1 MLMLSQVPLG
11 TSAGKRQPLEGTLGT
26 SRPVTDEAVLGVDI
40 GTSSSKGVLV
50 SLDGRLLAT
59 AIRHHAVE
67 RPAPGQVEMD
77 AELWWSEFAAISREL
92 TDAGDTRVLAVGV
105 SGMGPCVLLAD
116 EDGTALRPAI
126 LYGVDT
132 RAEQQI
138 EALTAKYTDAE
149 IAARCGSTLSSQA
162 VGPKLAWLAD
172 NEPDVFS
179 HARKLFMPS
188 SWLVYRLTGE
198 YVLDHHSASQS
209 TPLYDT
215 NAHAWYEPWC
225 RDIAPQLALPTLL
238 WSGELAGAIHTVA
251 ARETGLDEGTPVIAG
266 TIDAWAEAISV
277 DAHNPGDLMLM
288 YGSTMFL
295 VHTLETTL
303 RSPTLWSTVGV
314 YPETRNLAGGMATSG
329 SITAWLK
336 ELFGEVDYADL
347 LAAAEASGPGAAG
360 LLMLP
365 YFAGER
371 TPIADPSARGVIA
384 GLTLSHTQG
393 DIYRA
398 ALESI
403 AMGVRHNIEAMEDAG
418 AQIDRVVA
426 VGGGTQGRLWTQ
438 IVSDVTGRDQQVPT
452 YTIGASY
459 GAAYLAACSI
469 GSPSISDWN
478 PVAETVQPV
487 EQDAQRYEDLY
498 GLYRELYPATER
510 IAHALSALQHQPR
523 LSGAT
528 SAEKGSLRS

>member
-1 MLMLSQVPLG
+1 
-11 TSAGKRQPLEGTLGT
+11 LEGTLRTFG
-26 SRPVTDEAVLGVDI
+26 PVTDEAFLGVDI

-50 SLDGRLLAT
+50 SVDGPLLAT

-67 RPAPGQVEMD
+67 RPSPGQVEMD
-77 AELWWSEFAAISREL
+77 AEVWWSEFAAISREL
-92 TDAGDTRVLAVGV
+92 TEAVDARVIAVGV

-132 RAEQQI
+132 RAEAQI
-138 EALTAKYTDAE
+138 ETLTAKYTESA

-172 NEPDVFS
+172 NESDVFS
-179 HARKLFMPS
+179 KARKLFMPS

-209 TPLYDT
+209 TPLYDINT
-215 NAHAWYEPWC
+215 NAWYEPWC
-225 RDIAPQLALPTLL
+225 QDIAPQIALPSLL
-238 WSGELAGAIHTVA
+238 WSGEVAGRVHTVA
-251 ARETGLDEGTPVIAG
+251 ARDAGLDEGTPVIAG
-266 TIDAWAEAISV
+266 TIDAWAEAVSV
-277 DAHNPGDLMLM
+277 GAHNPGDLMLM

-295 VHTLETTL
+295 VHTVETML
-303 RSPTLWSTVGV
+303 AAPTLWSTVGV
-314 YPETRNLAGGMATSG
+314 HPGSRNLAGGMATSG

-336 ELFGEVDYADL
+336 DLFGEGDYDQL

-371 TPIADPSARGVIA
+371 TPIADPRARGVIA
-384 GLTLSHTQG
+384 GLTLSHTRG

-403 AMGVRHNIEAMEDAG
+403 AMGVRHNIEAMEEAG
-418 AQIDRVVA
+418 ARIDRIVV

-438 IVSDVTGRDQQVPT
+438 IVCDVIGRDQELPT
-452 YTIGASY
+452 HTMGASY

-469 GSPSISDWN
+469 GSHAISDWN
-478 PVAETVQPV
+478 PVAETIQPI
-487 EQDAQRYEDLY
+487 EQHVHGYDELYSLYRDLY
-498 GLYRELYPATER
+498 PETER
-510 IAHALSALQHQPR
+510 IAHALSARQLQPR

>member
-1 MLMLSQVPLG
+1 MLTHVPLG
-11 TSAGKRQPLEGTLGT
+11 TFVGKRQPLEGTLGT

-50 SLDGRLLAT
+50 TLDGRLLAT

-67 RPAPGQVEMD
+67 RPAPGHVEMD
-77 AELWWSEFAAISREL
+77 AELWWAEFAAISREL
-92 TDAGDTRVLAVGV
+92 TEVSDVRVLAVGV
-105 SGMGPCVLLAD
+105 SGIGPCVLLTDD
-116 EDGTALRPAI
+116 EGTALRPAI

-132 RAEQQI
+132 RAEPQI
-138 EALTAKYTDAE
+138 EALTAQYTEAA

-162 VGPKLAWLAD
+162 VGPKLAWLAE

-179 HARKLFMPS
+179 RARKLFMPS

-209 TPLYDT
+209 TPLYDI
-215 NAHAWYEPWC
+215 NAHAWYGPWC
-225 RDIAPQLALPTLL
+225 QDIAQQLGLPALL
-238 WSGELAGAIHTVA
+238 WSGEIAGSVHTVA
-251 ARETGLDEGTPVIAG
+251 ARETGLEEGTPVIAG

-277 DAHNPGDLMLM
+277 DAHNRGDLMLM

-295 VHTLETTL
+295 VHTVETML
-303 RSPTLWSTVGV
+303 SSPTLWSTVGV
-314 YPETRNLAGGMATSG
+314 YPGSRNLAGGMATSG

-336 ELFGEVDYADL
+336 ELFGEIDYAEL

-371 TPIADPSARGVIA
+371 TPVADPRARGLIA
-384 GLTLSHTQG
+384 GLTLSHTRG

-398 ALESI
+398 ALEAI

-438 IVSDVTGRDQQVPT
+438 IVSDVTRRAQEVPAQ
-452 YTIGASY
+452 TIGASY
-459 GAAYLAACSI
+459 GAAYLAASSI

-478 PVAETVQPV
+478 PVAETVQPI
-487 EQDAQRYEDLY
+487 EENAGGYEELY
-498 GLYRELYPATER
+498 GLYRDLYPATEH
-510 IAHALSALQHQPR
+510 IAHALSARQHQPR

>member
-1 MLMLSQVPLG
+1 MLLQVPLG
-11 TSAGKRQPLEGTLGT
+11 SPAGKRQPLEGTLGT
-26 SRPVTDEAVLGVDI
+26 FRAVADEAVLGVDI

-50 SLDGRLLAT
+50 SHDGRLIAT
-59 AIRHHAVE
+59 ATRDHTVE
-67 RPAPGQVEMD
+67 RPSPGHVEMD

-92 TDAGDTRVLAVGV
+92 TGANDVRVLAVGV
-105 SGMGPCVLLAD
+105 SGMGPCVLLTD
-116 EDGTALRPAI
+116 EDGTALRRAI

-132 RAEQQI
+132 RAEPQI
-138 EALTAKYTDAE
+138 EALTAKYTESA
-149 IAARCGSTLSSQA
+149 IVARCGSTLSSQA

-172 NEPDVFS
+172 NESDVFS
-179 HARKLFMPS
+179 NARKLFMPS
-188 SWLVYRLTGE
+188 SLLVYRLTGQ

-215 NAHAWYEPWC
+215 NANTWYEPWC
-225 RDIAPQLALPTLL
+225 RDLAPEIALPTLL
-238 WSGELAGAIHTVA
+238 WSGEIAGSVHTAA
-251 ARETGLDEGTPVIAG
+251 ARETGLEEGTPVIAG

-295 VHTLETTL
+295 VHTVETMLTA
-303 RSPTLWSTVGV
+303 PTLWSTVGV
-314 YPETRNLAGGMATSG
+314 HPGTRNLAGGMATSG
-329 SITAWLK
+329 FITAWLRD
-336 ELFGEVDYADL
+336 LFGAVDYADL
-347 LAAAEASGPGAAG
+347 LAAAEDSGPGAAG

-371 TPIADPSARGVIA
+371 TPIADPRARGVIA
-384 GLTLSHTQG
+384 GLTLSHTRG

-418 AQIDRVVA
+418 ARIDRVVA

-438 IVSDVTGRDQQVPT
+438 IVSDVTSRGQEVPT
-452 YTIGASY
+452 HTIGASY

-469 GSPSISDWN
+469 GSASISDWN

-487 EQDAQRYEDLY
+487 EQHVHGYEELY
-498 GLYRELYPATER
+498 SLYRELYPVTER
-510 IAHALSALQHQPR
+510 IAHALAARQLQPR
-523 LSGAT
+523 LTGAT
-528 SAEKGSLRS
+528 PAEKGSPRS

>member
-1 MLMLSQVPLG
+1 
-11 TSAGKRQPLEGTLGT
+11 LEGTLGT

-50 SLDGRLLAT
+50 ALDGRLLAT
-59 AIRHHAVE
+59 AVRAHAVE
-67 RPAPGQVEMD
+67 RPATGQVEMN
-77 AELWWSEFAAISREL
+77 AELWWSEFTELSREL
-92 TDAGDTRVLAVGV
+92 TGDRDVRVMAVGV
-105 SGMGPCVLLAD
+105 SGMGPCVLLTD
-116 EDGTALRPAI
+116 EDGTALRSAI

-132 RAEQQI
+132 RAQRQI
-138 EALTAKYTDAE
+138 DALTAKYSEAE

-172 NEPDVFS
+172 NEPDVLAQ
-179 HARKLFMPS
+179 ARKLFMPS

-215 NAHAWYEPWC
+215 NANAWYEPWC
-225 RDIAPQLALPTLL
+225 DDIAPQLAMPVLL
-238 WSGELAGAIHTVA
+238 WSGEVAGRVHTVA

-295 VHTLETTL
+295 VHTVETMLTA
-303 RSPTLWSTVGV
+303 PALWSTVGV
-314 YPETRNLAGGMATSG
+314 YPGSRNLAGGMATSG

-336 ELFGEVDYADL
+336 DLFGEADYADL

-365 YFAGER
+365 YLAGER
-371 TPIADPSARGVIA
+371 TPIADSNARGVIA
-384 GLTLSHTQG
+384 GLTLSHTRG

-403 AMGVRHNIEAMEDAG
+403 AMGVRHNIEAMEGAG
-418 AQIDRVVA
+418 ARIDRVVA

-438 IVSDVTGRDQQVPT
+438 IVSDVTGRDQHVPT

-459 GAAYLAACSI
+459 GAAYLAASSI
-469 GSPSISDWN
+469 GSPSISEWN
-478 PVAETVQPV
+478 PIAETVHPV
-487 EQDAQRYEDLY
+487 EHDAHGYEELY
-498 GLYRELYPATER
+498 GLYLELYPATER
-510 IAHALSALQHQPR
+510 IAHALAARQQQPR
-523 LSGAT
+523 LTGAT
-528 SAEKGSLRS
+528 PAEKGSLRS

>member
-1 MLMLSQVPLG
+1 MLSQVPLAA
-11 TSAGKRQPLEGTLGT
+11 SAGKTTTVGGNSLGT
-26 SRPVTDEAVLGVDI
+26 FRPVTDEAVLGVDI

-59 AIRHHAVE
+59 AIRHHSVE
-67 RPAPGQVEMD
+67 RPVPGQVEMD

-92 TDAGDTRVLAVGV
+92 TAADDARVLAIGV
-105 SGMGPCVLLAD
+105 SGMGPCVLVTD
-116 EDGTALRPAI
+116 EEGTALRPAI

-132 RAEQQI
+132 RAEPQI
-138 EALTAKYTDAE
+138 DALNAKYTEAA
-149 IAARCGSTLSSQA
+149 IAARCGSALSSQA

-172 NEPDVFS
+172 NESNVFS
-179 HARKLFMPS
+179 TARKLFMPS

-215 NAHAWYEPWC
+215 NANAWYEPWC
-225 RDIAPQLALPTLL
+225 RDIAPQMAMPALL
-238 WSGELAGAIHTVA
+238 WSGEVAGSIHTVA

-295 VHTLETTL
+295 VHTVETML

-314 YPETRNLAGGMATSG
+314 YPGSRNLAGGMATSG

-336 ELFGEVDYADL
+336 DLFGAADYADL

-371 TPIADPSARGVIA
+371 TPIADPRARGVIA
-384 GLTLSHTQG
+384 GLTLSHTRG

-403 AMGVRHNIEAMEDAG
+403 AMGVRHNIKAMEEAG
-418 AQIDRVVA
+418 ARIDRVVA

-438 IVSDVTGRDQQVPT
+438 IVSDAVGRAQEMPT
-452 YTIGASY
+452 HTIGASY

-469 GSPSISDWN
+469 GSPAISDWN
-478 PVAETVQPV
+478 PVVKTVQPI
-487 EQDAQRYEDLY
+487 EQHVQGYEELY

-510 IAHALSALQHQPR
+510 IAHALSARQHQPQ

-528 SAEKGSLRS
+528 PAEKGSLRS